1 MINVCT
7 LGTGGSIPMPD
18 RALSSLYLRH
28 SGRALLIDC
37 GEGTQTQIRRL
48 GWGFLCID
56 GLLITHYHGDHCG
69 GLPGFL
75 LSLDKAGRKAP
86 FPIYGPVGLHHII
99 EGLMVI
105 APALS
110 FPLELHELP
119 MHGAHFEVC
128 GLSVDAFPLDHGVP
142 CLGYRLELP
151 RPPKFDPQ
159 RAAALGIPMRCWG
172 LLQNGS
178 TVQADGRTYHPEQ
191 VLGQPRRGLSLLYA
205 TDTRPVPAIADMGAG
220 TDLMVLE
227 GMYGDDAKLP
237 QALKNH
243 HMLFREAAALA
254 AQAGARQLLLT
265 HFSNS
270 LETPVDFLEQ
280 AQAVFPQ
287 TVLGEDLF
295 TLSLNYQQERA

>member
-1 MINVCT
+1 M
-7 LGTGGSIPMPD
+7 
-18 RALSSLYLRH
+18 
-28 SGRALLIDC
+28 
-37 GEGTQTQIRRL
+37 
-48 GWGFLCID
+48 
-56 GLLITHYHGDHCG
+56 
-69 GLPGFL
+69 
-75 LSLDKAGRKAP
+75 
-86 FPIYGPVGLHHII
+86 
-99 EGLMVI
+99 
-105 APALS
+105 
-110 FPLELHELP
+110 
-119 MHGAHFEVC
+119 
-128 GLSVDAFPLDHGVP
+128 
-142 CLGYRLELP
+142 
-151 RPPKFDPQ
+151 
-159 RAAALGIPMRCWG
+159 
-172 LLQNGS
+172 
-178 TVQADGRTYHPEQ
+178 QADGRTYHPEQ

-227 GMYGDDAKLP
+227 GMYGDDVKLP

-254 AQAGARQLLLT
+254 AQAGAGQLLLT